1 MEIDILIEAD
11 AWANSAI
18 EEISA
23 RAGLA
28 VCAALE
34 LEPHRFALSVLA
46 CDDAR
51 IAALNA
57 DFRGKSAPTNVL
69 SWPAEDIDLPLGQMP
84 DLPCPAANDP
94 PHELGDIAIAY
105 ETCAREAAEQGK
117 EFDAHLTHL
126 MVHST
131 LHLLGFD
138 HINDADAAVMESL
151 ETRILATLGISDP
164 YCEG

>member
-11 AWANSAI
+11 AWENTAI

-23 RAGLA
+23 RAAAA
-28 VCAALE
+28 VCAVLA

-57 DFRGKSAPTNVL
+57 DFRGKPVPTNVL
-69 SWPAEDIDLPLGQMP
+69 SWPSQDIELPIGQMP
-84 DLPCPAANDP
+84 DLPRPAASDP
-94 PHELGDIAIAY
+94 PHELGDIAISY
-105 ETCAREAAEQGK
+105 ETCAREAVEQGK
-117 EFDAHLTHL
+117 LFDAHLTHL

-138 HINDADAAVMESL
+138 HINDADAGVMESL
-151 ETRILATLGISDP
+151 ETRILATLGVSDP